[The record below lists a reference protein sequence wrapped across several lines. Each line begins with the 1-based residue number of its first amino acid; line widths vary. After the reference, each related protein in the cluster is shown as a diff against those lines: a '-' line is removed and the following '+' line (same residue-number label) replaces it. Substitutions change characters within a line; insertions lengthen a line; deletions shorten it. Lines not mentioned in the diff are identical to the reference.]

1 MTPRV
6 RQDGA
11 GRTALVTGCSSGIGR
26 AVARRLRD
34 RGMTVYGAA
43 RNAEDLTALAEEG
56 LRPVP
61 LDLTDDAS
69 VAAAVRQVS
78 EAAGGIDV
86 LVNNAGIG
94 IAGGVLAAPAEEVR
108 GQFEVNVFGPLR
120 LTQLVAAAMVAR
132 GSGTIVNVSSVAGRF
147 GMPGSGA
154 YSASKHAVEGLS
166 DALRAELRRYGV
178 RVVVVEPAVVRTRF
192 GAKAA
197 GADLD
202 GADAAGG
209 GGGNDDAYAR
219 AITDWY
225 AGTYGPTPRTPA
237 GRFASTPEDVAR
249 VVCRA
254 ALASRPRARYPVGVL
269 AKGLLALRRWAP
281 DAAFDA
287 FVRRQ
292 FPVPP
297 AGAPQAV
304 APSAGVPPVSW

>member
-6 RQDGA
+6 RHGA
-11 GRTALVTGCSSGIGR
+11 GRTALVTGGSSGIGR
-26 AVARRLRD
+26 AVARRLRE
-34 RGMTVYGAA
+34 RGMTVYAAA
-43 RNAEDLTALAEEG
+43 RSAEDLTALAEDG

-69 VAAAVRQVS
+69 VTAAVRQVI
-78 EAAGGIDV
+78 EAAGDIDV

-94 IAGGVLAAPAEEVR
+94 SAGGVVAAPAEEVR
-108 GQFEVNVFGPLR
+108 AQFEVNVFGPLR
-120 LTQLVAAAMVAR
+120 LTQLVATAMVAR

-197 GADLD
+197 GADLN
-202 GADAAGG
+202 GG
-209 GGGNDDAYAR
+209 GGGAYGQ

-225 AGTYGPTPRTPA
+225 AATYGPGPRTLA

-254 ALASRPRARYPVGVL
+254 ALASRPRARYTVGIL
-269 AKGLLALRRWAP
+269 AKGLLTLRRWAP

-297 AGAPQAV
+297 AA
-304 APSAGVPPVSW
+304 